1 MVMLTIALFI
11 LLPFAGL
18 ALLLVAAAI
27 FADGAKGDI
36 LNRLGI
42 VAICSVPS
50 ILLGWGFRVLSR
62 LRDGFSASARRRLL
76 VFYTL
81 LLAYCGLWM
90 VFPWSRNGEKFMM
103 FGISDIMII
112 VALLSIP
119 IFATMFTNNNQEAEQ
134 AVHGNTH

>member
-1 MVMLTIALFI
+1 
-11 LLPFAGL
+11 
-18 ALLLVAAAI
+18 VAAVVD
-27 FADGAKGDI
+27 FDGTKGDI

-50 ILLGWGFRVLSR
+50 ILLSWGFRVLSQ
-62 LRDGFSASARRRLL
+62 LRFGFSKSARRQLL
-76 VFYTL
+76 AFYNL

-90 VFPWSRNGEKFMM
+90 VFPWFRDGEQFMM

-119 IFATMFTNNNQEAEQ
+119 IFATMFTNNNLAEQ
-134 AVHGNTH
+134 DAAPNGG